1 MITNDLAI
9 RIGGEAGQ
17 GLESSGAGLA
27 KALARAG
34 LHIFVHQSYMSRIR
48 GGHNWAT
55 IRVSPTP
62 LWGPTDRVDLLL
74 ALDQETIRQDGPDV
88 APGGAIICDESLTVD
103 AALVE
108 RGVHAIPLPLN
119 AIAKEKGT
127 PVMANTAASAAV
139 AGLTELPFRYIEGVI
154 HDNFKKKGA
163 EVVAQNVAVARAAYD
178 LAVERGPAGCAY
190 CLTPDESAPPR
201 MILNGNDAFCVGA
214 VLGGCN
220 FISAYPMTPSTS
232 IFQWLMGHAEEY
244 GIVAKQVEDEI
255 AAVCM
260 ATGAA
265 HAGARAMASTSGGG
279 FALMVEGLGLAAMT
293 ETPLVLVDAQRP
305 GPSTGMPTRTE
316 QGDLLFL
323 LRASPGDFPRIVLAP
338 GTIEECFA
346 AGWWAFNLAERYQTP
361 VLVLTDAFQANAMR
375 TLDTDALDFAGVYVD
390 RGAFLTPADLDAL
403 DEVYLRYKLTDSGI
417 SPRALPGHPKAVFM
431 GCSDEHREDS
441 HFDDEDPANRVAQ
454 ADKRL
459 RKLDRIWA
467 EADLRPPTRYGPPK
481 VDITLVEW
489 GSSYGPVRETVDR
502 LNAEG
507 VAANQVHFCDLW
519 PFPVEAARAALQDAR
534 RVVVVEG
541 NATGQ
546 FEFLLQAYAGIHA
559 DGHVRRYDGRPFTP
573 EYILAHL
580 DR

>member
-1 MITNDLAI
+1 MIENDLTI

-62 LWGPTDRVDLLL
+62 IWAPLERVDLLL
-74 ALDQETIRQDGPDV
+74 ALDQETIQQDGPDV
-88 APGGAIICDESLTVD
+88 VPGGAIIHDETLTVD
-103 AALVE
+103 AALLE
-108 RGVHAIPLPLN
+108 RGINAIPLPLN
-119 AIAKEKGT
+119 AIAREKGS
-127 PVMANTAASAAV
+127 PVMANTAAAAAV
-139 AGLTELPFRYIEGVI
+139 AGLTGLPFRYIEGVI

-163 EVVAQNVAVARAAYD
+163 EVIAQNLAVARAAYD
-178 LAVERGPAGCAY
+178 LAVARGPAGCAY

-201 MILNGNDAFCVGA
+201 LVLNGNEAFCLGA

-232 IFQWLMGHAEEY
+232 IFQWMMANAGEY
-244 GIVAKQVEDEI
+244 GIVAKQAEDEI

-260 ATGAA
+260 AVGAA

-279 FALMVEGLGLAAMT
+279 FSLMVEGLGLAGMT

-323 LRASPGDFPRIVLAP
+323 LWASQGEFPRLVLAP

-346 AGWWAFNLAERYQTP
+346 AGWRAFNLAERYQTP
-361 VLVLTDAFQANAMR
+361 VLVLTDGFQANAMR
-375 TLDTDALDFAGVYVD
+375 ALAVDALDFAGVTLD
-390 RGAFLTPADLDAL
+390 RGELLTPADLDAL
-403 DEVYLRYKLTDSGI
+403 TEPYLRYKITPAGI
-417 SPRALPGHPKAVFM
+417 SPRALPGHPRAIFM
-431 GCSDEHREDS
+431 ATSDEHREDS
-441 HFDDEDPANRVAQ
+441 HFEDEDPANRVAQ
-454 ADKRL
+454 SDKRL
-459 RKLDRIWA
+459 RKLDAAR
-467 EADLRPPTRYGPPK
+467 ADVEPPRRYGPAQA
-481 VDITLVEW
+481 DLTLVEW
-489 GSSYGPVRETVDR
+489 GSSCGPVREAVDR

-507 VAANQVHFCDLW
+507 HPANQVHFCDLW

-534 RVVVVEG
+534 RIVVVEG

-546 FEFLLQAYAGIHA
+546 FEFLLHACTGIRAH
-559 DGHVRRYDGRPFTP
+559 GHVRRYDGRPFTP
-573 EYILAHL
+573 EYILARL
-580 DR
+580 